1 MQYGQYNTL
10 KPSHPDFIGQLVKN
24 LPDMIKVDDS

>member
-24 LPDMIKVDDS
+24 GLDMIKVDDS